1 MLGLLKFNKI
11 LVSHANNLNFKLSI
25 NILKAK
31 ITQENLKNVY
41 AEKKTLPIDLNWF
54 GCSRHLV
61 YHRREAVQL

>member
-41 AEKKTLPIDLNWF
+41 AERKKVTDRF
-54 GCSRHLV
+54 ELV
-61 YHRREAVQL
+61 WL